1 MELELTK
8 EQVAKSVS
16 AAYDSVA
23 LLAELNAKET
33 LTEEETAAVTRN
45 VEHIRLMMG
54 KEWFIGGLTK
64 KQVTVLQAIWK
75 SQMLNK

>member
-1 MELELTK
+1 MDLELTK
-8 EQVAKSVS
+8 EQVKQSVS

-33 LTEEETAAVTRN
+33 LTEEETATVTRN
-45 VEHIRLMMG
+45 VEHIRIMMG

-64 KQVTVLQAIWK
+64 KQITVLQAI
-75 SQMLNK
+75 